1 MSYEDM
7 LEMFGPGHVPE
18 KASVEAV
25 TSLPIVTMTDT
36 ELARLQRPDV
46 QEGKDCLVCM
56 VSPRQVSCCTK
67 YSTGSWL
74 TYPVCSLIQEDFV
87 KGDEMKMLPCTH
99 RFHTNCIDKWL
110 TQCANTCP
118 VCKFRFEGGE
128 G

>member
-25 TSLPIVTMTDT
+25 TSLPIITMTDT

-56 VSPRQVSCCTK
+56 VSPLEVSMPDRITLLLLCCGLPPASR
-67 YSTGSWL
+67 YERLHL
-74 TYPVCSLIQEDFV
+74 TRC
-87 KGDEMKMLPCTH
+87 
-99 RFHTNCIDKWL
+99 
-110 TQCANTCP
+110 
-118 VCKFRFEGGE
+118 
-128 G
+128 